1 MNRKKRLGKGIESIE
16 EQIKIHESKLK
27 EAEEAG
33 DEELVGYYHKDIA
46 RLEKQKEQKE
56 KKFKKQRVLFGH

>member
-1 MNRKKRLGKGIESIE
+1 MNRKKRLEKGIESIE
-16 EQIKIHESKLK
+16 EQIKIHELKLK

-33 DEELVGYYHKDIA
+33 EEELADYYHKDIA

-56 KKFKKQRVLFGH
+56 RKFEKQ

>member
-1 MNRKKRLGKGIESIE
+1 MNRKKRLEKGIESIE
-16 EQIKIHESKLK
+16 EQIKFHESKLK

-33 DEELVGYYHKDIA
+33 EEELVEYYQKDIA

-56 KKFKKQRVLFGH
+56 KKFEKQ